1 MLKISRKIMPNFFTI
16 GNMFCGFMC
25 VIFALVQK
33 DIIWASW
40 MIFLA
45 AFMDALDG
53 KVARLANASSKF
65 GVEYDSLADNISFG
79 LAPSILI
86 YQFFFITWGSVGI
99 FISFFPLLFGS
110 IRLARFNVQLEG
122 FDKSEFVGL
131 PTPAAAL
138 VLAGYILFL
147 SKFFPEDVFPR
158 ILLLLTLSV
167 SVLMV
172 STISYDVLRVLPV
185 KGNILRTLFFT
196 TGVISAVALF
206 FYPKALAFPL
216 VLLYVLGGFVRF
228 LFRLVKGKGI
238 GVRRN

>member
-1 MLKISRKIMPNFFTI
+1 MPNFFTI

-25 VIFALVQK
+25 VIFALVQNN
-33 DIIWASW
+33 IIWASW

-86 YQFFFITWGSVGI
+86 YQFYFSTWGTIGI

-110 IRLARFNVQLEG
+110 IRLARFNVQLDG

-131 PTPAAAL
+131 PTPAAATL
-138 VLAGYILFL
+138 LAGYILFL
-147 SKFFPEDVFPR
+147 SRFFPGEIFPR
-158 ILLLLTLSV
+158 VLLLLTLSA

-172 STISYDVLRVLPV
+172 STISYDVLRLVPA
-185 KGNILRTLFFT
+185 KRSFLRKLMFAAA
-196 TGVISAVALF
+196 VIAITALF
-206 FYPKALAFPL
+206 FYPKVLAFPY
-216 VLLYVLGGFVRF
+216 VLLYVLSGFVRF
-228 LFRLVKGKGI
+228 LYRLAKGKGI
-238 GVRRN
+238 NPYQAAD